1 MPCLRHTGL
10 RHAFTLAIGCL
21 CLVAGAAHAGL
32 SYRLTSPQANPGDP
46 IELEGL
52 LTNDTGAA
60 LSSPVARELT
70 GQWVDAQ
77 GRMTPAHFQLRTS
90 PDAIDLPA
98 NTFTRMA
105 WSGRVPAGAHG
116 LLTLR
121 LDGVA
126 DTLLALRV
134 DMADPQGSRVASDA
148 ASGTGAAGPAS
159 VPPAATALA
168 AAPATAAPAATA
180 SNGLSPF
187 DTFRNAISSYEPIY
201 FAVGNRD
208 GANARF
214 QVSFKYRLFSPDDPA
229 RPGFMDN
236 WYFGYTQTALW
247 DLHSD
252 SIPFVDTTYNPSL
265 FWARDAI
272 WSTGDKRWS
281 LGLNSGFEHKSNGK
295 DNEDS
300 RSLNDLY
307 VQPQIDYRFDGG
319 STLSFQPR
327 FKYYVWTDHDMDYPG
342 SLGYVDWKLR
352 WAQDDGLILSGLYRQ
367 GTGGRNA
374 TQLEAAWP
382 LKRTFL
388 HMNGHLYVQYFRGYG
403 ETLLGYDRKE
413 DSQLRIG
420 IALVP

>member
-10 RHAFTLAIGCL
+10 RHALFLAIGCL
-21 CLVAGAAHAGL
+21 CLAAGTAHAGL
-32 SYRLTSPQANPGDP
+32 SYRLTSPQASPGGP

-77 GRMTPAHFQLRTS
+77 GRTTPARFQLRTS

-121 LDGVA
+121 LDGAA
-126 DTLLALRV
+126 DTLLALQV
-134 DMADPQGSRVASDA
+134 GAADLPGTQVAAGAASDA
-148 ASGTGAAGPAS
+148 DAAGTAS
-159 VPPAATALA
+159 VPPSATALA
-168 AAPATAAPAATA
+168 AAPATAAPSAPA
-180 SNGLSPF
+180 NGLSPF
-187 DTFRNAISSYEPIY
+187 DTFRNAISSYEPVY

-208 GANARF
+208 GADARF

-229 RPGFMDN
+229 HPGFMDN

-265 FWARDAI
+265 FWARDAL

-281 LGLNSGFEHKSNGK
+281 LGLNAGFEHKSNGK
-295 DNEDS
+295 DDEDS

-307 VQPQIDYRFDGG
+307 AQPEVNYRFDGG

-327 FKYYVWTDHDMDYPG
+327 FKYYVWTDRDMGYRDA
-342 SLGYVDWKLR
+342 LGYVDWKLR

-367 GTGGRNA
+367 GTEGRNA

-403 ETLLGYDRKE
+403 ETLLGYDRKS
-413 DSQLRIG
+413 DPQFRIG